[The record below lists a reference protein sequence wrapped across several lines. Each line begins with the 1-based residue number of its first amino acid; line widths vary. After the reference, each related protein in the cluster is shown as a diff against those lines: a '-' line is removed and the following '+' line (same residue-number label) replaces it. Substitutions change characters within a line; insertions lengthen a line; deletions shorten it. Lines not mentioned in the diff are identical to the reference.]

1 MFGSCERRED
11 EGGAAALG
19 SPPGHVRPHPPFF
32 SCSVQKCKETLRT
45 QMSVALEN
53 SPGQCGDNSGNAV
66 AAGLA
71 QGHLL
76 CQGRDQDRLRLGQ
89 ASRTVKGA

>member
-1 MFGSCERRED
+1 M
-11 EGGAAALG
+11 
-19 SPPGHVRPHPPFF
+19 
-32 SCSVQKCKETLRT
+32 

-53 SPGQCGDNSGNAV
+53 SPGQWGDNSGNAV